1 MLPKIR
7 FYTKVLQSKK
17 KCIKRCVKYG
27 FYKDFFKMSLKNAL
41 MGVVLVL
48 SACAS
53 QKETAEPKRYLEP
66 RFNDQKQ
73 IELLVSKVDIVSDFS
88 PSFTRPNVEH
98 LFPISLERAARVW
111 ATDRLQAVDFASNR
125 EAEFIIKDASVTE
138 TEEKA
143 QDIFHKDSLKYRATL
158 STVLRVIDA
167 NGSTAQTSIEAWREL
182 GMPIDTPLEQKEKYW
197 HEMVEKLMNDYNA
210 KMQQNIEQYLNM
222 YLKDSTSI
230 FEY

>member
-1 MLPKIR
+1 MDKAQVLYLTIEAVVFVLPIACLIWKAGKQAQKIEEHE
-7 FYTKVLQSKK
+7 
-17 KCIKRCVKYG
+17 KRIV
-27 FYKDFFKMSLKNAL
+27 
-41 MGVVLVL
+41 
-48 SACAS
+48 
-53 QKETAEPKRYLEP
+53 ELEM
-66 RFNDQKQ
+66 NNSE
-73 IELLVSKVDIVSDFS
+73 INEVKVDIVSDFS

>member
-1 MLPKIR
+1 M
-7 FYTKVLQSKK
+7 
-17 KCIKRCVKYG
+17 
-27 FYKDFFKMSLKNAL
+27 MSFKNAFL
-41 MGVVLVL
+41 GALL
-48 SACAS
+48 LLGACAT
-53 QKETAEPKRYLEP
+53 QKETAEPKRYFEP
-66 RFNDQKQ
+66 RFNDEKP
-73 IELLVSKVDIVSDFS
+73 IELLVRKVDIVSDFS

-98 LFPISLERAARVW
+98 LFPVSLERAARVW
-111 ATDRLQAVDFASNR
+111 ATDRLQAADFSSNR
-125 EAEFIIKDASVTE
+125 EAEFIIRDASVTE

-158 STVLRVIDA
+158 STVLKVIDA

-182 GMPIDTPLEQKEKYW
+182 GIPIDTPLEQKEKYW

-222 YLKDSTSI
+222 YVKDSTSI